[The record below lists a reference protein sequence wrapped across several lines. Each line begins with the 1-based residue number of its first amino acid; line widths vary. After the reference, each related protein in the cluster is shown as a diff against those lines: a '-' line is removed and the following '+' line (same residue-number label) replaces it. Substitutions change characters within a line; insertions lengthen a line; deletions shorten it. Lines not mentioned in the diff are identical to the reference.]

1 MKISHHF
8 REGSLGRNAGW
19 MLAGQGL
26 MFFTQGLYF
35 VLLVRL
41 LGSQQYGIFVGA
53 FALVSI
59 ASQYS
64 SLGSGLVLLRRV
76 SPNHKKFQE
85 YWGNAILTTLAVG
98 FVVILLLRVIANWT
112 IGGAGASIILLIALG
127 ECTCARL
134 AECAGQAFQAFEKLG
149 MTAILAT
156 LTTLARLIAVVSMT
170 LILHHATVRQWAVV
184 SVLVSTISAAFAVV
198 AVTKALGRPKFH
210 LKLLFTSAA
219 EGLGFSFASSTTSI
233 YNDLDKA
240 MLSHYGMAV
249 ANGIYGM
256 AYKVIDISCVPIRA
270 LHSAALP
277 RFFKKGIA
285 GVSGNIGLSVKL
297 LAKTLPFALL
307 SAVLMAVFAWI
318 IPLVVGKSFAESV
331 SALRWLCLLPVFRSL
346 HLTAGDSLTGG
357 GYQRYRTA
365 CQVGA
370 AGLNFGLNVFL
381 IPAYSW
387 RGAAWSSLMTDGFL
401 AVANWIVLSAI
412 FKSEKNEHLSLS
424 GTLEVRTTA
433 YKTDEG
439 YALTD

>member
-1 MKISHHF
+1 MKIRHHF

-41 LGSQQYGIFVGA
+41 LGSQQYGIFVGT

-64 SLGSGLVLLRRV
+64 ALGSGLVLLRRV
-76 SPNHKKFQE
+76 SPNHKKFPE
-85 YWGNAILTTLAVG
+85 YWGNAILTTLSVG
-98 FVVILLLRVIANWT
+98 FVVILFLRGIANWT
-112 IGGAGASIILLIALG
+112 IGEGGASIIVLIALG

-134 AECAGQAFQAFEKLG
+134 AECAGQAFQAFEKLA
-149 MTAILAT
+149 MTATLAT
-156 LTTLARLIAVVSMT
+156 LTSVARLIAVVSMT
-170 LILHHATVRQWAVV
+170 LVLHHATVRQWAIASVTV
-184 SVLVSTISAAFAVV
+184 SAISATIAIV
-198 AVTKALGRPKFH
+198 AVTKALGKPKFH
-210 LKLLFTSAA
+210 PKLLIASAA

-256 AYKVIDISCVPIRA
+256 AYKVIDITCVPIRA

-277 RFFKKGIA
+277 RFFKKGAA
-285 GVSGNIGLSVKL
+285 GVRGNIQLAAKL
-297 LAKTLPFALL
+297 LAKTLPFALV
-307 SAVLMAVFAWI
+307 SAVLMFVFAWI

-331 SALRWLCLLPVFRSL
+331 LALRLLCLLPIFRSL
-346 HLTAGDSLTGG
+346 HLTAGDALTGG

-365 CQVGA
+365 CQIAA
-370 AGLNFGLNVFL
+370 AGLNFGLNIFL

-401 AVANWIVLSAI
+401 AIANWVVLSAI
-412 FKSEKNEHLSLS
+412 LKKEKSESLS
-424 GTLEVRTTA
+424 SSEALEMRTVT
-433 YKTDEG
+433 YKANEG